1 MKNYK
6 LLDASFLCFI
16 LSIISL
22 SLVMI
27 SDVFL
32 IFVFIYFMVG
42 IICVAYS
49 FIKDY

>member
-22 SLVMI
+22 ALIMV
-27 SDVFL
+27 SDIFL
-32 IFVFIYFMVG
+32 IFTFIYFMIA

>member
-6 LLDASFLCFI
+6 LLEASFLSFI

-22 SLVMI
+22 ALIMV
-27 SDVFL
+27 SDIFL
-32 IFVFIYFMVG
+32 IFMFIYFMIG

>member
-6 LLDASFLCFI
+6 LLEASFICFI
-16 LSIISL
+16 LAILSL

-27 SDVFL
+27 SDIFL
-32 IFVFIYFMVG
+32 IFTFIYFMVG
-42 IICVAYS
+42 IICIAYS

>member
-6 LLDASFLCFI
+6 LLEASFLCFI

-22 SLVMI
+22 ALVMI

-32 IFVFIYFMVG
+32 IFTFIYFMIA
-42 IICVAYS
+42 IICVVR
-49 FIKDY
+49 DY

>member
-27 SDVFL
+27 SDIFL
-32 IFVFIYFMVG
+32 IFTFIYFMIA